1 MNQLWYQ
8 PILPS
13 ILANLGQSPPYLA
26 AFDSASAMLR
36 STAAYLRGEDF
47 PGLGITSPVIEP
59 LLGLV
64 NTLPRPLQ
72 EFVYTM
78 GSANEGIP
86 VDSLKD
92 VRSEVIAQWMV
103 NEYPQREYPAVA
115 IGSSCG
121 ALVHLYA
128 ALGIPWLPQTY
139 LIPIAHPDFEPND
152 TQPFLEWG
160 VKHAPKFLEA
170 NPDLQLHHMHDP
182 NQDRL
187 TSKGM
192 TYFRVKRL
200 RLGTAYERFLE
211 NCLPSGGTIFLV
223 ECNKTWR
230 TTQISDRHFFQ
241 FGAVGGLS
249 QDEYLH
255 GSDRVTAFLKH
266 YNSPRQKWDAPEPNG
281 VSPEAEWGFEDE
293 LRDDVER
300 FALKR
305 GYKVRRIVYDEPDV
319 PSPFVAELY
328 RDWYQQRQ
336 INANRLLVESFV
348 LHEPYWTLRTRSVPF
363 WMTFN
368 VQSDL
373 NSLQQYLDSADPY
386 DEIYMMLFSHGTD
399 SAGLASIQEWRSVL
413 KRAKQRGEFVG
424 VDENAYPRDF
434 AAMMRY
440 YTDLKEKF
448 SERYSLPASLTLEQL
463 DRFIEKMRDRFPIQW
478 LDVDSPS
485 FFSYVTED

>member
-1 MNQLWYQ
+1 MNQLWYE

-13 ILANLGQSPPYLA
+13 ILASLGQSPPYLA

-47 PGLGITSPVIEP
+47 PGLGIASPVIEP

-64 NTLPRPLQ
+64 NALPRPLQ
-72 EFVYTM
+72 EFVYTT

-92 VRSEVIAQWMV
+92 VRSEVISQWMV

-139 LIPIAHPDFEPND
+139 LIPVGHPGFEPND

-160 VKHAPKFLEA
+160 IKHAPKLLEA

-211 NCLPSGGTIFLV
+211 NCLPLGGTIFLV

-241 FGAVGGLS
+241 IGAVGGLS
-249 QDEYLH
+249 QDDYLH
-255 GSDRVTAFLKH
+255 GSDSVTEFLKH
-266 YNSPRQKWDAPEPNG
+266 YNSPRNHWDAPAPNG
-281 VSPEAEWGFEDE
+281 ESPEAEWGFAAA

-319 PSPFVAELY
+319 PSPFVAQLY

-336 INANRLLVESFV
+336 INTNRLLVESFV
-348 LHEPYWTLRTRSVPF
+348 LHEPYWTLRTGSVPF

-368 VQSDL
+368 VQPDVDW
-373 NSLQQYLDSADPY
+373 LQQYLDNADPY

-413 KRAKQRGEFVG
+413 NRAKQRGEFVG
-424 VDENAYPRDF
+424 VDEKAYPRDF
-434 AAMMRY
+434 ASMMRY
-440 YTDLKEKF
+440 YTDLKEKV
-448 SERYSLPASLTLEQL
+448 SQRYALPSSLTLEQL
-463 DRFIEKMRDRFPIQW
+463 DRFIEEKGDRFPIQW
-478 LDVDSPS
+478 LDCNLS
-485 FFSYVTED
+485 